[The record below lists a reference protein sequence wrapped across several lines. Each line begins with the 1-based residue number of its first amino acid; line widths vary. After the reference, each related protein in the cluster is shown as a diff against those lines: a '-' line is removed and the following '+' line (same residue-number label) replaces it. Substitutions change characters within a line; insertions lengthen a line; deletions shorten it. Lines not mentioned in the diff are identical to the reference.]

1 MARHAAGQCVLQ
13 RLGLLETRGEPRG
26 DEDQIAGVLHRESG
40 VLGREDDAR
49 RGRVEPRARQRR
61 ARGGGAAAR
70 PVRGAGRRGPRPA
83 ETDRVRVWWGGAF
96 RRPRLR
102 RGILD
107 AHQLAV
113 ERARHH
119 DGDVAL
125 DLLGGRMRAKWL
137 CLVALTAAA
146 VGCGEGRAIFD
157 IDVFSF
163 LSGAKADTLPYVGPL
178 PPGVPDTVPVQ
189 TVRSLGFG
197 GSSVVDTVRFIGSV
211 DFVNASGTGS
221 VTFAVYFGS
230 LKDTVYPGTPWFSVS
245 AAVTPGATTPSP
257 FDVDII
263 DPAMRRLFLASTV
276 YVGIRVSATGA
287 ISGTA
292 KLSALRARVVI
303 QDKIF

>member
-1 MARHAAGQCVLQ
+1 MARHSAGQCVLQ

-26 DEDQIAGVLHRESG
+26 DEDQVAGVLHRESG
-40 VLGREDDAR
+40 VLGRQHDAR
-49 RGRVEPRARQRR
+49 CRRVEHRARQRR
-61 ARGGGAAAR
+61 ARGGRAAPR

-96 RRPRLR
+96 RRPRPR

-163 LSGAKADTLPYVGPL
+163 LSGANAAALPYVGPL
-178 PPGVPDTVPVQ
+178 PPLQDTIPVQ
-189 TVRSLGFG
+189 TAHSIGIG
-197 GSSVVDTVRFIGSV
+197 GSSIVDTVRLTGSV
-211 DFVNASGTGS
+211 DFVNDTGTGN
-221 VTFAVYFGS
+221 VRFAGYFDT
-230 LKDTVYPGTPWFSVS
+230 LKSRGYLGESAFSVS
-245 AAVTPGATTPSP
+245 GAVTPHATTTK
-257 FDVDII
+257 IG
-263 DPAMRRLFLASTV
+263 RASCR
-276 YVGIRVSATGA
+276 GRV
-287 ISGTA
+287 
-292 KLSALRARVVI
+292 
-303 QDKIF
+303 

>member
-26 DEDQIAGVLHRESG
+26 DEDQVARVVHRESR
-40 VLGREDDAR
+40 VHRRQHDAR
-49 RGRVEPRARQRR
+49 RRRVEHRARQRR
-61 ARGGGAAAR
+61 ARGGRAAAR

-125 DLLGGRMRAKWL
+125 GLLGGRMRAKWL

-163 LSGAKADTLPYVGPL
+163 LSNANADTLPYSGPL
-178 PPGVPDTVPVQ
+178 PPLQDTIPVQ
-189 TVRSLGFG
+189 TVNSIGIG
-197 GSSVVDTVRFIGSV
+197 GSSIVDTVRLTGSV
-211 DFVNASGTGS
+211 DFVNDTGTGN
-221 VTFAVYFGS
+221 VRFAVYFDT
-230 LKDTVYPGTPWFSVS
+230 LKSRVYLGDSAFSVS
-245 AAVTPGATTPSP
+245 AAVTPGMTTPSS
-257 FDVDII
+257 FDIPDL
-263 DPAMRRLFLASTV
+263 PTALKPLFLASTV
-276 YVGIRVSATGA
+276 YVGIRASVTGA
-287 ISGTA
+287 VQGTA
-292 KLSALRARVVI
+292 KLRALRARIVI
-303 QDKIF
+303 KDKIF

>member
-1 MARHAAGQCVLQ
+1 MARHSAGQCVLQ

-26 DEDQIAGVLHRESG
+26 DEDQVAGIIHRESG
-40 VLGREDDAR
+40 VLGREHDAWCR
-49 RGRVEPRARQRR
+49 RVEHRARQRR
-61 ARGGGAAAR
+61 ARGGRAAAW

-96 RRPRLR
+96 RRPRPR

-163 LSGAKADTLPYVGPL
+163 LSGANAAALPYVGPL
-178 PPGVPDTVPVQ
+178 SATIPLQ
-189 TVRSLGFG
+189 TIRSLGL
-197 GSSVVDTVRFIGSV
+197 GSSSILDTVRLIRSV
-211 DFVNASGTGS
+211 VFVQPSRHRK
-221 VTFAVYFGS
+221 VTFQVYFDS
-230 LKDTVYPGTPWFSVS
+230 AKSTVYTGTPPVNVS
-245 AAVTPGATTPSP
+245 GAGTPNATTRSS

-263 DPAMRRLFLASTV
+263 HPAMRRLFLASTV
-276 YVGIRVSATGA
+276 YVGIRDSASGA

>member
-1 MARHAAGQCVLQ
+1 MARHAVGQCVLQ

-40 VLGREDDAR
+40 VLGREHDAR
-49 RGRVEPRARQRR
+49 SRRVEHRARQRR
-61 ARGGGAAAR
+61 ARGGRAAPR
-70 PVRGAGRRGPRPA
+70 PVRGAGRRGARPA

-96 RRPRLR
+96 RRPRPR

-163 LSGAKADTLPYVGPL
+163 LSGANADTLPYVGPL
-178 PPGVPDTVPVQ
+178 SATIPVQ
-189 TVRSLGFG
+189 TIRSLGL
-197 GSSVVDTVRFIGSV
+197 GSSSIVDTVRFIGSV
-211 DFVNASGTGS
+211 NFVQASGPGK
-221 VTFAVYFGS
+221 AS
-230 LKDTVYPGTPWFSVS
+230 LPVAFHSGQ
-245 AAVTPGATTPSP
+245 
-257 FDVDII
+257 
-263 DPAMRRLFLASTV
+263 STV
-276 YVGIRVSATGA
+276 YTGPA
-287 ISGTA
+287 AGTA
-292 KLSALRARVVI
+292 RGALASSAATTNPS
-303 QDKIF
+303 

>member
-26 DEDQIAGVLHRESG
+26 DEDQVARVVHRESG
-40 VLGREDDAR
+40 ILGREHDAR
-49 RGRVEPRARQRR
+49 SRRVEHRARQRC
-61 ARGGGAAAR
+61 ARGGRAAPR

-163 LSGAKADTLPYVGPL
+163 LSNANADTLPYVGPL
-178 PPGVPDTVPVQ
+178 SATIPVQ
-189 TVRSLGFG
+189 TIRSLGLG
-197 GSSVVDTVRFIGSV
+197 GSSLVDTVRH
-211 DFVNASGTGS
+211 
-221 VTFAVYFGS
+221 FGS
-230 LKDTVYPGTPWFSVS
+230 AKSTVYTGTPPVNVS
-245 AAVTPGATTPSP
+245 GAVTPNATTTST

-276 YVGIRVSATGA
+276 YVGIRDSASGA

>member
-1 MARHAAGQCVLQ
+1 MARHAAGQCVLP

-26 DEDQIAGVLHRESG
+26 DEDQVARVVHRESG
-40 VLGREDDAR
+40 VLDREHDAR
-49 RGRVEPRARQRR
+49 SRRAEHRARQRR
-61 ARGGGAAAR
+61 ARGGRAAPR
-70 PVRGAGRRGPRPA
+70 PVRGAGRRGARPA
-83 ETDRVRVWWGGAF
+83 ETDRVRVRWGGAF
-96 RRPRLR
+96 RRAGPRC
-102 RGILD
+102 GILD

-137 CLVALTAAA
+137 CLVALTVAAA
-146 VGCGEGRAIFD
+146 GCGEGRAIFD

-178 PPGVPDTVPVQ
+178 PPGVPDTIPVQ
-189 TVRSLGFG
+189 TVQSLGLG
-197 GSSVVDTVRFIGSV
+197 SSSVVDTVRFIGSV
-211 DFVNASGTGS
+211 DFVNGTGS
-221 VTFAVYFGS
+221 VTFAVYFDS
-230 LKDTVYPGTPWFSVS
+230 LKTTVYTGTPWFSVS
-245 AAVTPGATTPSP
+245 GPVTPGATTTSP

>member
-13 RLGLLETRGEPRG
+13 RLGLLETRGEPCG
-26 DEDQIAGVLHRESG
+26 DEDQVARVVHRESG
-40 VLGREDDAR
+40 VLGREHDAR
-49 RGRVEPRARQRR
+49 SRRVEHRVRQRR
-61 ARGGGAAAR
+61 ARGGRAAPR

-96 RRPRLR
+96 RRPRPR

-163 LSGAKADTLPYVGPL
+163 LSNANADTLPYSGPL
-178 PPGVPDTVPVQ
+178 PPLQDTIPVQ
-189 TVRSLGFG
+189 TVNSIGIG
-197 GSSVVDTVRFIGSV
+197 GSSIVDTVRLTGSV
-211 DFVNASGTGS
+211 DFVNDTGTGN
-221 VTFAVYFGS
+221 VRFAVYFDT
-230 LKDTVYPGTPWFSVS
+230 LKSRVYLGDSAFSVS
-245 AAVTPGATTPSP
+245 GAVTPNATTTSP

-263 DPAMRRLFLASTV
+263 DPAMRKLFLASTV
-276 YVGIRVSATGA
+276 YVGIRASVTGA
-287 ISGTA
+287 VQGTA
-292 KLSALRARVVI
+292 KLRALRARIVI
-303 QDKIF
+303 KDKIF

>member
-1 MARHAAGQCVLQ
+1 MARHAAGQCVLP
-13 RLGLLETRGEPRG
+13 RLGLLETGGEPRG
-26 DEDQIAGVLHRESG
+26 DEDQIAGLLHREYG
-40 VLGREDDAR
+40 VLGREHDAR
-49 RGRVEPRARQRR
+49 CRRVEHRARQCR
-61 ARGGGAAAR
+61 ARGGRAAPR

-96 RRPRLR
+96 RRPRPR

-163 LSGAKADTLPYVGPL
+163 LSNANADTLPYSGPL
-178 PPGVPDTVPVQ
+178 PLGLQDTIPVQ
-189 TVRSLGFG
+189 TVNSIGIG
-197 GSSVVDTVRFIGSV
+197 TSSIVDTVRLTGTV
-211 DFVNASGTGS
+211 DFVNATGTGNVAFQVYFDSVKSSVYSGTPAFS
-221 VTFAVYFGS
+221 VTG
-230 LKDTVYPGTPWFSVS
+230 
-245 AAVTPGATTPSP
+245 AVTPSATT
-257 FDVDII
+257 
-263 DPAMRRLFLASTV
+263 
-276 YVGIRVSATGA
+276 
-287 ISGTA
+287 
-292 KLSALRARVVI
+292 
-303 QDKIF
+303 

>member
-1 MARHAAGQCVLQ
+1 MARHAAGQCVLP
-13 RLGLLETRGEPRG
+13 RLGLLETGGEPRG
-26 DEDQIAGVLHRESG
+26 DEDQIAGLLHREYG
-40 VLGREDDAR
+40 VLGREHDAR
-49 RGRVEPRARQRR
+49 CRRVEHRARQCR
-61 ARGGGAAAR
+61 ARGGRAAPR

-83 ETDRVRVWWGGAF
+83 ETDRVRVWWRGAF
-96 RRPRLR
+96 RRPRPR

-163 LSGAKADTLPYVGPL
+163 LSGANADTLPYVGPL
-178 PPGVPDTVPVQ
+178 SATIPVQ
-189 TVRSLGFG
+189 TIRSLGL
-197 GSSVVDTVRFIGSV
+197 GSSSIVDTVRFIGSV

-221 VTFAVYFGS
+221 VTFAVYFDS
-230 LKDTVYPGTPWFSVS
+230 LKNTVY
-245 AAVTPGATTPSP
+245 
-257 FDVDII
+257 
-263 DPAMRRLFLASTV
+263 
-276 YVGIRVSATGA
+276 TG
-287 ISGTA
+287 
-292 KLSALRARVVI
+292 
-303 QDKIF
+303 